1 MKKKEFDKIAS
12 IKEEIDNLEKE
23 LNDTWGSKIF
33 HILRMYVGYTKKGYT
48 IIRLPREIYLKNLKL
63 VKKRLEKLKEEFNNF
78 KTK

>member
-23 LNDTWGSKIF
+23 LDDAWGSKIS

-48 IIRLPREIYLKNLKL
+48 MIRVPREIYLKNLKL
-63 VKKRLEKLKEEFNNF
+63 VKKRLEKLKTEFYNF
-78 KTK
+78 KTE

>member
-23 LNDTWGSKIF
+23 LDDAWGSKIS

-48 IIRLPREIYLKNLKL
+48 IIKVPREIYLKNLKL

>member
-1 MKKKEFDKIAS
+1 MTKKEFDKIAS

-23 LNDTWGSKIF
+23 LDGTWGSKIS

-63 VKKRLEKLKEEFNNF
+63 VKKDLKN
-78 KTK
+78 

>member
-23 LNDTWGSKIF
+23 LDDAWGSKIS
-33 HILRMYVGYTKKGYT
+33 HILRMYLGYTKKGYT
-48 IIRLPREIYLKNLKL
+48 IIKVPREIYLKNLKL

>member
-23 LNDTWGSKIF
+23 LNGTWGSKIS

>member
-23 LNDTWGSKIF
+23 LDGTWGSKIS

>member
-23 LNDTWGSKIF
+23 LDDAWGSKIS

-48 IIRLPREIYLKNLKL
+48 MIRVPREIYLKNLKL